1 MGCRYVKYKI
11 LKAFNNNVVL
21 ALQNN
26 QEIIVV
32 SKGIGF
38 GKKAGD
44 IIQVDPQAIEKVF
57 HELNL
62 KDALKYLEK
71 LPEYNEEV
79 IGVSEEIIARA
90 ETLLGPLSPSIHI
103 ALVDHI
109 IFALDRI
116 YMGLPIEN
124 PFIDEITLLYQEEYD
139 VAELAASLI
148 KERLGVDIGNDEKG
162 FIALHLH
169 SACNNTTI
177 RETMRDTRIVKS
189 IIELIIEETGKTLRN
204 KKDAYQNFISSI
216 KEILNYS
223 RKHKAMYNLL
233 TQEVKYK
240 MKESYSIAE
249 KISRLIQK
257 EKNICLSEEMIAY
270 IAIDIE
276 RICQF

>member
-223 RKHKAMYNLL
+223 RKHKAMYNPL
-233 TQEVKYK
+233 TQVKYK
-240 MKESYSIAE
+240 
-249 KISRLIQK
+249 
-257 EKNICLSEEMIAY
+257 
-270 IAIDIE
+270 
-276 RICQF
+276 